1 MSESQSRYGIMEE
14 LNNRKINEKEKLA
27 NIERETDN
35 VIYNGEKEISQV
47 ENEVKEREKNYEQKH
62 KDKIRE
68 MTLKL
73 GLFKSD
79 VKRQIDELEGSIK
92 EENNTYKSI
101 FIDWKKERV
110 DSVAKQKEILC
121 NYQKIQT
128 KKISDKKSV
137 IEEIEKGIDSLKE
150 MSKEHKTE

>member
-150 MSKEHKTE
+150 ISKEHKTE